1 MQEAL
6 LQQSVFE
13 GGLGAWLLGHV
24 GDEALLRLAGALK
37 TFQPPNCGRLWPME
51 RHPASNG
58 QQERRTALVT
68 GGTHGI
74 GRAIV
79 ARFLAQGTRVVTIAR
94 EEAADADPRVS
105 FCPFDLA
112 ESAGIP
118 DLVTRI
124 ERDAGPLAILVNN
137 AGIWADTPSLGLDP
151 AGWARVIAVNLTAPV
166 LLATATAR
174 GMAERGYGRIVNVT
188 SIHGR
193 FAAEAAL
200 AYAAAKGGLEQA
212 TRNLA
217 IDLAPRG
224 ILVNAVAPGFISTRM
239 SVIDSVHER
248 DTDWFRTVYVEHG
261 KLPLRRHAEPDEVAA
276 AVVWLASDDNTYVT
290 GQSLGVDGGLSATF

>member
-1 MQEAL
+1 M
-6 LQQSVFE
+6 
-13 GGLGAWLLGHV
+13 
-24 GDEALLRLAGALK
+24 
-37 TFQPPNCGRLWPME
+37 
-51 RHPASNG
+51 
-58 QQERRTALVT
+58 T

-79 ARFLAQGTRVVTIAR
+79 ERLLARGTRVATVAR
-94 EEAADADPRVS
+94 EALAEPDPRVA
-105 FCPFDLA
+105 FFPFDLA
-112 ESAGIP
+112 ENAGIP
-118 DLVTRI
+118 DLVARI
-124 ERDAGPLAILVNN
+124 EREVGPLAILVNN

-151 AGWARVIAVNLTAPV
+151 ALWARVIAVNLTAPV
-166 LLATATAR
+166 LLATAAAR

-217 IDLAPRG
+217 VDLAPRG

-239 SVIDSVHER
+239 SVIDGVHER
-248 DTDWFRTVYVEHG
+248 DTDWFQTVYVEQG
-261 KLPLRRHAEPDEVAA
+261 KLPLRRHAAPDEVAA
-276 AVVWLASDDNTYVT
+276 A
-290 GQSLGVDGGLSATF
+290 